1 MRTRDLLDLFTLAA
15 LWGASFLFMRHAA
28 PAFGPIA
35 LVEVRVSI
43 AAVMLA
49 GLLLLRGESAQLRA
63 YAGPLTFVGIVN
75 SALPF
80 VLFTYATLYVT
91 GGFAAIVNATTPMW
105 TALVGWIWLRDR
117 IRLAQWIGLA
127 IGALGVVALLW
138 GRIDLRPGSTGWQ
151 ISLATG
157 AAMLGSL
164 AYGISATFARK
175 RLVSVPALVVATGSQ
190 IAAAIVLLP
199 FAMVAWPE
207 QTPALDA
214 WASAIA
220 LAVACTALAYLL
232 YFRLIAHVGAV
243 RAAAVT
249 FLIPVFAT
257 LWGSVFLAEDV
268 TLQML
273 VGGCIILG
281 GTALAL
287 GLIGVPRAP
296 RSVPGRLSRGESEG
310 SELASSR
317 DSSSLRSSE

>member
-1 MRTRDLLDLFTLAA
+1 
-15 LWGASFLFMRHAA
+15 MRHAA

-43 AAVMLA
+43 AAVILA
-49 GLLLLRGESAQLRA
+49 GLLLLRGESKQLRA
-63 YAGPLTFVGIVN
+63 RAAPLTFVGVIN

-80 VLFTYATLYVT
+80 ALFTYATLFVT
-91 GGFAAIVNATTPMW
+91 GGFAAILNATTPMW
-105 TALVGWIWLRDR
+105 TALVGWVWLRDR

-127 IGALGVVALLW
+127 IGAFGVVALLW
-138 GRIDLRPGSTGWQ
+138 GKIDLRPGSTGWQ
-151 ISLATG
+151 ITLAIG
-157 AAMLGSL
+157 AALLGAL
-164 AYGISATFARK
+164 AYGIGATFTRR
-175 RLVSVPALVVATGSQ
+175 RLVGVPALVVATGSQ

-199 FAMVAWPE
+199 LSIVAWPDRM
-207 QTPALDA
+207 PALDA
-214 WASAIA
+214 WASAIV

-232 YFRLIAHVGAV
+232 YFRLIARIGAV

-257 LWGSVFLAEDV
+257 LWGSMFLGEDV

-287 GLIGVPRAP
+287 GLIELPLARRA
-296 RSVPGRLSRGESEG
+296 LSRGLSSRAESG
-310 SELASSR
+310 ASQPAPGR